1 MWSEVIDSVKEKFG
15 QLRGQG
21 WNAFVDDDTHYQN
34 KIIHLYETLT
44 WEMVEGITSLF
55 LEMVQNLNYLSKR
68 IYMENP
74 RIYEDMHVIIIDKLE
89 ESTHKDITT
98 IPQFYH
104 HIKGAVDSF
113 KTYCRFI
120 KQDISMHF
128 ARYRNARIDRKIRQ
142 LNLVLKELLEGFERL
157 DRHCD
162 LLHHAVGDEQITKS
176 LQNIIMNPEELWEL
190 LGQSSFSEEE
200 KTFLAKVIE
209 EKKKE

>member
-1 MWSEVIDSVKEKFG
+1 MWEEVIESVKEKFG
-15 QLRGQG
+15 QLRGQS
-21 WNAFVDDDTHYQN
+21 WNAFVDEDAAHQQ

-74 RIYEDMHVIIIDKLE
+74 RAYEDMHVIIIDKLQ
-89 ESTHKDITT
+89 ESTHEDITT
-98 IPQFYH
+98 VPQFYH

-120 KQDISMHF
+120 KQDISMHYSRR
-128 ARYRNARIDRKIRQ
+128 RYQKMDRKIRQ

-157 DRHCD
+157 NRHCD
-162 LLHHAVGDEQITKS
+162 LLHHVVGDEQVAES
-176 LQNIIMNPEELWEL
+176 LQDIIGNPEELREL
-190 LGQSSFSEEE
+190 LDQSSFSEEE
-200 KTFLAKVIE
+200 KAFLAKVIE
-209 EKKKE
+209 DKGKE